1 MAALSKL
8 FETSFPFY
16 CYEIAHP
23 WEPSCTASWVA
34 MFADTFTNSFKLY
47 SLLYLLGQ
55 LVGRKATARAF
66 AETLLNTVRSASFLS
81 YNVMLF
87 MFFICFLRQVAEGT
101 WSVGKLYLQ
110 NSTFIAG
117 LASGFF
123 SIFLEHPSR
132 HRCRNVLALTNCGEC
147 LGAQNFVT
155 GSHMVCICPHGVTC
169 LAAQNI
175 AAMLCNVTTMLDN
188 RLRDPVCKVL
198 RLLMGKEEFLPAP
211 DTDSSDRNNLPCHHE
226 GSCLEHA
233 AKGSAL
239 PFLGGYSVRALLLLL
254 GRRLRRRPWLALTR
268 WAPWGQGLFLG
279 GAVALFRGSRCLLRR
294 AYGQESPWHVLVGGL
309 LAGLSM
315 AASPNSTL
323 ALYMAWKLVEVLYCW
338 AAKEGYAPVVP
349 LGPEMLFALGTGVMM
364 FCAVVE
370 PHNMRQSYAKFLNDI
385 SGDRLRQVNR
395 HPLEILGF
403 HCSSI
408 YPDYFPNLD
417 QRHVSRTF
425 VERVLVWS

>member
-8 FETSFPFY
+8 LETSLPYY

-47 SLLYLLGQ
+47 ALLYLLGQ
-55 LVGRKATARAF
+55 LVGRKATAKAF

-87 MFFICFLRQVAEGT
+87 MFFICFLR
-101 WSVGKLYLQ
+101 WYVGKLYLQ
-110 NSTFIAG
+110 NSTFFAG

-123 SIFLEHPSR
+123 SIFVEHPSR
-132 HRCRNVLALTNCGEC
+132 RRVLSVYMLNQCSEIIYNALRSRN
-147 LGAQNFVT
+147 
-155 GSHMVCICPHGVTC
+155 MVMEIPHGEVLMFALSMGAFLYC
-169 LAAQNI
+169 
-175 AAMLCNVTTMLDN
+175 MRLDN
-188 RLRDPVCKVL
+188 HLRDPVCKVL
-198 RLLMGKEEFLPAP
+198 RLLMGKEEFLPPP
-211 DTDSSDRNNLPCHHE
+211 DTGDSEYNIQPCHHD
-226 GSCLEHA
+226 GGCLMHT
-233 AKGSAL
+233 AKGSVL

-254 GRRLRRRPWLALTR
+254 GRRLRRRPWLALIHR
-268 WAPWGQGLFLG
+268 APWGQGLFLG

-294 AYGQESPWHVLVGGL
+294 ACGHESPWQVLAGGL

-323 ALYMAWKLVEVLYCW
+323 ALYMAWKLVEVLYCR
-338 AAKEGYAPVVP
+338 AAKQGCVP
-349 LGPEMLFALGTGVMM
+349 TVPWGPEMLFALGTGVMM
-364 FCAVVE
+364 SCAVVE
-370 PHNMRQSYAKFLNDI
+370 PHNMRPSYAKFLNNVT
-385 SGDRLRQVNR
+385 GDRLRQVNR

-408 YPDYFPNLD
+408 YPDYFPKLD
-417 QRHVSRTF
+417 QRHVSRSF